1 VTASTV
7 YAAFAGI
14 SPLQLLAIAAMGVL
28 TSLIGG
34 VAGYGTGALMPLV
47 LVPIVG
53 AAPLVPITTIS
64 ALMTNTSRAA
74 AFRQGIDWRRA
85 AIVLV
90 AALPTCMLGAW
101 GYTRLTSGG
110 VLILIGSMLM
120 LSVPLRRFLRARG
133 FHLNDKRLAGASFG
147 WGLIMGGTS
156 GAGVI
161 LLAMLMGAGLD
172 GTAVI
177 ATDAVV
183 SVALG
188 FIKFGV
194 FLLAGVVTAQVV
206 AVALLIG
213 TVALPGAFLA
223 RALVKRLPIH
233 IHAALLDAVVILGG
247 AVMIAGALKQY

>member
-1 VTASTV
+1 VTASAV
-7 YAAFAGI
+7 LAAFAGI
-14 SPLQLLAIAAMGVL
+14 SGLQLLLIAAMAVL

-64 ALMTNTSRAA
+64 ALMTNASRAT
-74 AFRQGIDWRRA
+74 AFRPSIDWRRA

-90 AALPTCMLGAW
+90 AALPTCMIGAW
-101 GYTRLTSGG
+101 GYTRLTSVG

-133 FHLNDKRLAGASFG
+133 FRLDDRRLAGASLA
-147 WGLIMGGTS
+147 WGLLMGGTS

-172 GTAVI
+172 GAAVI

-194 FLLAGVVTAQVV
+194 FAFAGVVTAQVI

-213 TVALPGAFLA
+213 IVALPGAFLA
-223 RALVKRLPIH
+223 RALVKRMPIH
-233 IHAALLDAVVILGG
+233 VHAAMLDAVVIIGG
-247 AVMIAGALKQY
+247 AVMIAGALKRY

>member
-1 VTASTV
+1 VTTSSIL
-7 YAAFAGI
+7 AAFAGI

-74 AFRQGIDWRRA
+74 AFRKGIDWRRA
-85 AIVLV
+85 VIVLI
-90 AALPTCMLGAW
+90 AALPTCMVGAW
-101 GYTRLTSGG
+101 GYTRLTSVG
-110 VLILIGSMLM
+110 VLILIGSMLI
-120 LSVPLRRFLRARG
+120 LSVPLRRVLRARG
-133 FHLNDKRLAGASFG
+133 FHLDDKRLAGASFV
-147 WGLIMGGTS
+147 WGLIMGSTS

-172 GTAVI
+172 SAAVI
-177 ATDAVV
+177 ATDAVI

-188 FIKFGV
+188 LIKFAV
-194 FLLAGVVTAQVV
+194 FLFAGVVTAQVV

-213 TVALPGAFLA
+213 VVALPGAFLA
-223 RALVKRLPIH
+223 RALVERLPIH
-233 IHAALLDAVVILGG
+233 IHTAMLDVVVVIGG
-247 AVMIAGALKQY
+247 VVMIVGALRH

>member
-1 VTASTV
+1 VTTSTV
-7 YAAFAGI
+7 FAAFAGI
-14 SPLQLLAIAAMGVL
+14 SLPQLLAIAAMGVL

-53 AAPLVPITTIS
+53 ASPLVPITTIS
-64 ALMTNTSRAA
+64 ALMTNTSRAT
-74 AFRQGIDWRRA
+74 AFRTGIDWRRA

-110 VLILIGSMLM
+110 VLVLIGSMLM

-133 FHLNDKRLAGASFG
+133 FHLDDRRLAGASFA

-156 GAGVI
+156 
-161 LLAMLMGAGLD
+161 

-194 FLLAGVVTAQVV
+194 FLFAGVVTAQVV

-213 TVALPGAFLA
+213 IVALPGAFLA

-233 IHAALLDAVVILGG
+233 IHAALLDVVVILGG
-247 AVMIAGALKQY
+247 AVMIAGALKR

>member
-1 VTASTV
+1 VSGSALA
-7 YAAFAGI
+7 AAFAGI
-14 SPLQLLAIAAMGVL
+14 SVLQLLAIAAMGVL

-64 ALMTNTSRAA
+64 ALMTNSSRAT
-74 AFRQGIDWRRA
+74 AFRKAIDWRRA

-90 AALPTCMLGAW
+90 AGLPTCMLGAW
-101 GYTRLTSGG
+101 GYTLLTSAG
-110 VLILIGSMLM
+110 VLILIGSMLV
-120 LSVPLRRFLRARG
+120 LSVPLRRALRKRG
-133 FHLNDKRLAGASFG
+133 VRLDDRRLAGASLA
-147 WGLIMGGTS
+147 WGLLMGGTS

-172 GTAVI
+172 GAAVI

-188 FIKFGV
+188 LIKFGV
-194 FLLAGVVTAQVV
+194 FAAAGVITAQVV

-213 TVALPGAFLA
+213 VVALPGAFLA

-233 IHAALLDAVVILGG
+233 VHAAMLDAVVIVGG
-247 AVMIAGALKQY
+247 AVMIMGALRR

>member
-1 VTASTV
+1 VSASSLL
-7 YAAFAGI
+7 AGFAGI
-14 SPLQLLAIAAMGVL
+14 SILQLLAIAAMGVF

-64 ALMTNTSRAA
+64 ALMTNTSRAT
-74 AFRQGIDWRRA
+74 AFREAIDWRRVV
-85 AIVLV
+85 IVMV

-101 GYTRLTSGG
+101 GYTRLTSAG

-133 FHLNDKRLAGASFG
+133 FRLDDRRLAGASIA
-147 WGLIMGGTS
+147 WGLVMGGTS

-161 LLAMLMGAGLD
+161 LLAMLMATGLD
-172 GTAVI
+172 ATAVI

-183 SVALG
+183 SVVLG
-188 FIKFGV
+188 LVKFAV
-194 FLLAGVVTAQVV
+194 FAFAGVITAQVI

-213 TVALPGAFLA
+213 VVALPGAFLA

-233 IHAALLDAVVILGG
+233 IHAAMLDAVVILGG
-247 AVMIAGALKQY
+247 AVMIVDAVRK